1 MGLDLGIGDSPVP
14 PLTDKPRGE
23 EVDVKAQVEFQRLSF
38 VMQFIESKKLVLGG
52 KRPSVKGSV
61 GQIVGQKG
69 SALVNL
75 DWMNDVAAGG
85 PQSRLCKKRV
95 PVVSFTI
102 NLSSY
107 CLSWLLNSQDSS
119 LGQLPRC
126 VLDLV
131 AVPTAS
137 SQYLQSTC
145 IVWAASPHLCPLA
158 AHPHLLPRATA
169 CS

>member
-1 MGLDLGIGDSPVP
+1 MGLDLGISDSPVP

-119 LGQLPRC
+119 LGSVTQMCAGSGSCAYCQFPVPAKYMHCLGCFTSPLPSGS
-126 VLDLV
+126 
-131 AVPTAS
+131 AS
-137 SQYLQSTC
+137 SP
-145 IVWAASPHLCPLA
+145 SPTGYCL
-158 AHPHLLPRATA
+158 
-169 CS
+169 